1 MGCDKQQP
9 PLACNKKGGRAM
21 QAGKLPY
28 EPPTIV
34 KVKRMRFPFE
44 VLEDHGKRVVCKQC
58 SSCHTC
64 R

>member
-1 MGCDKQQP
+1 MKTAK
-9 PLACNKKGGRAM
+9 LA
-21 QAGKLPY
+21 Y

-34 KVKRMRFPFE
+34 KVRRMRFPLDI
-44 VLEDHGKRVVCKQC
+44 LEDHGKRVVCKQC